1 MLFILFMNKYLFCVH
16 NKIPLVV
23 LPNCIRAVSLLP
35 FMCKF
40 KTDVVDQ
47 EACIDSLSHT
57 GNPIKTYLSCHDKFI
72 LATLVIIEKY
82 IYETVVMVQA

>member
-1 MLFILFMNKYLFCVH
+1 MLFILFINKYLFGVH
-16 NKIPLVV
+16 NKVPLVI

-40 KTDVVDQ
+40 KIDAVDQ
-47 EACIDSLSHT
+47 EPCIDSLSHT

-72 LATLVIIEKY
+72 LATSIIIEKY
-82 IYETVVMVQA
+82 IYEIVVMVQA